1 MGADEVGC
9 IPLCTVMVL
18 SQNDPTV
25 GRFTTR
31 IPRDVL
37 HNSLRSVIAR
47 PRAVHCVAFLAN
59 SPAIGCKK
67 MPCGPSRSALSPTRE
82 GYAGHPQRLSVK
94 RWELF
99 F

>member
-1 MGADEVGC
+1 MGAVEVGY
-9 IPLCTVMVL
+9 ISLCTVMVL
-18 SQNDPTV
+18 SQNAPTV

-59 SPAIGCKK
+59 SRAIGRKK
-67 MPCGPSRSALSPTRE
+67 TPCGPSRSTLPPTARVM
-82 GYAGHPQRLSVK
+82 QVILNIR
-94 RWELF
+94 
-99 F
+99 